1 MCDINHFLF
10 WVHSFLLLVINT
22 SNMTRKI
29 LLCCGI
35 FSSLLYISMNIFVPM
50 LFEGYSSASQTV
62 SELSAINAP
71 TRPLWVSLAIV
82 YILLFAAFGLGVWQS
97 AFGNCPLRVTGSLI
111 VIYVIINFYWPPM
124 HLRGNEPTLTD
135 TLHIVWAM
143 MTLILM
149 MLIMGFGA
157 AALGKFFR
165 IYTILTFVIFIG
177 FGILIGTEVPGIPQN
192 LPTPRI
198 GIWER
203 INIGAFMLW
212 VIVLA
217 IVLLQREKASYSQQ
231 HKLTT

>member
-1 MCDINHFLF
+1 
-10 WVHSFLLLVINT
+10 
-22 SNMTRKI
+22 
-29 LLCCGI
+29 
-35 FSSLLYISMNIFVPM
+35 MNIFVPM
-50 LFEGYSSASQTV
+50 FFEGYSSASQTV

-71 TRPLWVSLAIV
+71 TRPLWISLAML
-82 YILLFAAFGLGVWQS
+82 YILLFAFFGLGVLQS
-97 AFGNCPLRVTGSLI
+97 AFGNRRLRVMGRLI
-111 VIYVIINFYWPPM
+111 IVYVVINFYWPPM

-143 MTLILM
+143 MTLLLM

-157 AALGKFFR
+157 AALGRNFR
-165 IYTILTFVIFIG
+165 IYTILTFVVFIV
-177 FGILIGTEVPGIPQN
+177 FGILIGVEAPNIPGN

-217 IVLLQREKASYSQQ
+217 IALLQRERTQVHSSTSLQPMK
-231 HKLTT
+231 K